1 MQGENVNLVALW
13 PRQGRTHQLRVHC
26 AERIG
31 GGDSEGQCYILG
43 DTKYGPKNR
52 TAGPGMEEDVAAC
65 NDVADVDGVDDVV
78 DPLVDTRGR
87 SLVSRGEV
95 GAPTPLH
102 GRRARLCLHALRI
115 TVRWAAAS
123 SGDRMQGGGGGQQA
137 RGAAFNKVQCVAEVP
152 EHIIACAEMM
162 GIPRNK
168 FNAAL
173 QPFV

>member
-1 MQGENVNLVALW
+1 
-13 PRQGRTHQLRVHC
+13 
-26 AERIG
+26 
-31 GGDSEGQCYILG
+31 
-43 DTKYGPKNR
+43 
-52 TAGPGMEEDVAAC
+52 MEEDVAAC

-78 DPLVDTRGR
+78 DPLVDARGR

-115 TVRWAAAS
+115 TVRLAAAS
-123 SGDRMQGGGGGQQA
+123 RGDRMQGGGGQQA

>member
-1 MQGENVNLVALW
+1 MQGEHVNLVALW

-26 AERIG
+26 AEGIG

-52 TAGPGMEEDVAAC
+52 TAGPWMEEDVAAC
-65 NDVADVDGVDDVV
+65 SDVADVDGVDDVV
-78 DPLVDTRGR
+78 DALVDARAR

-95 GAPTPLH
+95 GAPTPQH

-123 SGDRMQGGGGGQQA
+123 SGDRMQGGGGGLKE
-137 RGAAFNKVQCVAEVP
+137 RGVAFNKVQCVAEVP

-162 GIPRNK
+162 GIPRIK

-173 QPFV
+173 QPFM